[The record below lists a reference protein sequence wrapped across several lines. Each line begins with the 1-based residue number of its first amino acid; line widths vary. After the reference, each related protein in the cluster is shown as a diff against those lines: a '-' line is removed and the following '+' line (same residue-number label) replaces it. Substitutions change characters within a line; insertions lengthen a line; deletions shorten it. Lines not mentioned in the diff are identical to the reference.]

1 MSAIHSHPH
10 RRAPALSRLWDFN
23 RLFSND
29 KFQAW
34 VSNIPVLRRI
44 ARTEGE
50 DIFDLIMGFVNS
62 QVLWALVELRIL
74 NSLLDGPKQIAEIS
88 AAAAL
93 SPERAEILMNG
104 ATALGLTKRRAN
116 GVYALRRKG
125 ASLLGV
131 PGLADM
137 IRHHAHFY
145 LSLIHI

>member
-23 RLFSND
+23 RLISND

-74 NSLLDGPKQIAEIS
+74 NSLLETKADCRNF
-88 AAAAL
+88 AAV
-93 SPERAEILMNG
+93 PFPRAQ
-104 ATALGLTKRRAN
+104 K
-116 GVYALRRKG
+116 
-125 ASLLGV
+125 
-131 PGLADM
+131 
-137 IRHHAHFY
+137 F
-145 LSLIHI
+145 